1 MKYIYKFIN
10 YLLERIKFMI
20 VLRQQDKWMRERAII
35 LSKRDWHRMYIEE
48 SKKIFPDL
56 WEESENNE

>member
-1 MKYIYKFIN
+1 
-10 YLLERIKFMI
+10 MI